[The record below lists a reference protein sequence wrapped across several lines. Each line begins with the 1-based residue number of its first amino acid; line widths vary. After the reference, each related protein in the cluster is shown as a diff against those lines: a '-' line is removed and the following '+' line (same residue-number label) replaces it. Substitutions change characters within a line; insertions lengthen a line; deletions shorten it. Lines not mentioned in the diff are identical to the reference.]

1 MSTRCHI
8 IVKENNKETF
18 IYHHHDGYPSG
29 VGAEL
34 EGLLAK
40 CEHANDFNDLA
51 HRIELLGGE
60 YEIDGGIHGDEDF
73 IYTIIVN
80 NDSCILR
87 CDQSYPNK
95 MLVYEQTYKK
105 SKYNK
110 EELLK
115 IYNMFDKYG
124 LIRDDLSFDPEH
136 FIETVIM
143 EQLNKEE
150 DNG

>member
-18 IYHHHDGYPSG
+18 IYHHCDGYPSG

-40 CEHANDFNDLA
+40 CEHANDFNDLV
-51 HRIELLGGE
+51 HRIELLGGG
-60 YEIDGGIHGDEDF
+60 YEIDEGIHGDEDF
-73 IYTIIVN
+73 IYTITVN
-80 NDSCILR
+80 NSSCILK
-87 CDQSYPNK
+87 CEEYPDE
-95 MLVYEQTYKK
+95 LIVYEKKYGK

-136 FIETVIM
+136 FIETVII